1 MGLVMFGLLIIF
13 GSFWSYF
20 VYKTQMKEIDNY
32 TRTTFH
38 GSLIEPVKEEEPIVE
53 EVEVVKP
60 KTKRTTKTKEK
71 DLNTKYDELKKLK
84 ELLDSNILTQE
95 EFDKEKNKILKD

>member
-38 GSLIEPVKEEEPIVE
+38 GSLIEPVKEEEHKNE
-53 EVEVVKP
+53 N
-60 KTKRTTKTKEK
+60 KEK
-71 DLNTKYDELKKLK
+71 
-84 ELLDSNILTQE
+84 Q
-95 EFDKEKNKILKD
+95 KIKII